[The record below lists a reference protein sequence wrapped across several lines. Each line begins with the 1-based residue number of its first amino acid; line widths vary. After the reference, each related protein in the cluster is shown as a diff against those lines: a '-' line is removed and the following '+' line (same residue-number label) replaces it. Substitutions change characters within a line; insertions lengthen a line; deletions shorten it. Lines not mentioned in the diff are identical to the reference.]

1 MHAEYRQHFGQLERQ
16 VVYRSDYLL
25 VLFHYLESRMNDKD
39 NKEPI
44 EKSDADVIG
53 LFSSILDQRLVVIDD
68 KEFLGE

>member
-1 MHAEYRQHFGQLERQ
+1 
-16 VVYRSDYLL
+16 
-25 VLFHYLESRMNDKD
+25 MNDKD